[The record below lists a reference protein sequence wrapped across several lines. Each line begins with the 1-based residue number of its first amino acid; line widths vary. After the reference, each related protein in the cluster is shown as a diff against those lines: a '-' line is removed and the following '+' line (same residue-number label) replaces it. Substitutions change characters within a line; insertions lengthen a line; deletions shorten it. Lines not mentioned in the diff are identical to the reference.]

1 MAGYLCTHK
10 VMRVAGYLHELT
22 SVTRTHT
29 LYATHRARVHARF
42 GGSMKYT
49 QQQTRKH
56 TNLIGRNIFTKHTN
70 LRQNNLYPYQ
80 PQTERLRRN
89 IPHSGTYSLQER
101 KKTRHLINDFPRSQI
116 SRSNTIHHEYL
127 ICYHSQI
134 SNDTRLL
141 PVENIY
147 EVSLTLSSA
156 HLTEGRRTE

>member
-1 MAGYLCTHK
+1 MHSQGHACGRLPTRIDICDKDAHSI
-10 VMRVAGYLHELT
+10 RNT
-22 SVTRTHT
+22 SC
-29 LYATHRARVHARF
+29 ACAHARF

-89 IPHSGTYSLQER
+89 IPHSCTHSLQR
-101 KKTRHLINDFPRSQI
+101 KNKTRHLINDFPRSQI

-147 EVSLTLSSA
+147 EVSLTPSSA
-156 HLTEGRRTE
+156 HLTEERRTE